1 MAKGKVVSK
10 GYGNYKGK
18 TPAGSVTQ
26 IKDLSGRVRS
36 YATYKKSEAE
46 QQASASTFLAMKK
59 SYSQAKALA
68 ASNDGSTRTPFGSN
82 ATDQQGDNIRGD
94 SLLTFSNSWLGH
106 DGKSLQMFP
115 EDSSGNMYSL
125 VNEEYGWRFSFDAT
139 ELPDNMG
146 VFRNVN
152 APTKVTIQAGA
163 DGYVQNRATNTGRGS
178 VNWNSSGMITDTT
191 ATHYYTTQDNIRV
204 SAVKSGTLWF
214 CARLL
219 VWFDTSSIPSGK
231 TIRKAKVRLKLKSH
245 NVTQTDYGEILK
257 IYEWDEFAPSGRIT
271 TTDFDGFDIEG
282 GTVDMTNVANGDW
295 IEFDITGDLLSNFQS
310 NYSAASPNQGYGF
323 MVRNRYDFDGASLT
337 PTGFNYHWF
346 HSADTNSIP
355 SQRPELVVSYE

>member
-1 MAKGKVVSK
+1 
-10 GYGNYKGK
+10 
-18 TPAGSVTQ
+18 
-26 IKDLSGRVRS
+26 
-36 YATYKKSEAE
+36 
-46 QQASASTFLAMKK
+46 
-59 SYSQAKALA
+59 
-68 ASNDGSTRTPFGSN
+68 
-82 ATDQQGDNIRGD
+82 
-94 SLLTFSNSWLGH
+94 
-106 DGKSLQMFP
+106 
-115 EDSSGNMYSL
+115 
-125 VNEEYGWRFSFDAT
+125 
-139 ELPDNMG
+139 MG

-271 TTDFDGFDIEG
+271 TTDFDGFDIEELV
-282 GTVDMTNVANGDW
+282 T
-295 IEFDITGDLLSNFQS
+295 IERHD
-310 NYSAASPNQGYGF
+310 NYFNLNTSYPY
-323 MVRNRYDFDGASLT
+323 
-337 PTGFNYHWF
+337 NYHF
-346 HSADTNSIP
+346 CQKFFLI
-355 SQRPELVVSYE
+355 QFLLKVSRLHF